1 MVAQIIRDFEDPK
14 EVNTQLEQ
22 MGYNIGIRIVDEFCA
37 KVRGPRCRN
46 FRETMETVARDGF
59 KMFLG
64 VSALCVDWTPDS
76 TACTVRLTENPLADY
91 VELPPSL
98 IGRLRYSSLL
108 CGAIRGA
115 LEMVSIRVNT
125 SFLGDALNGDYAP
138 TATSTTAAAGPMTTG
153 ASITTGG
160 GGTMWVGTSMTSGSA
175 SSSSTSSAAAVP
187 LPRLPMPS
195 GGTACDIRVQL
206 KELLSEAAGKDYRDE

>member
-1 MVAQIIRDFEDPK
+1 
-14 EVNTQLEQ
+14 
-22 MGYNIGIRIVDEFCA
+22 
-37 KVRGPRCRN
+37 
-46 FRETMETVARDGF
+46 METVARDGF

-64 VSALCVDWTPDS
+64 VSAICVDWTPDS
-76 TACTVRLTENPLADY
+76 TACTVRLAENPLADY

-138 TATSTTAAAGPMTTG
+138 TATSTSTSGPTTTG
-153 ASITTGG
+153 SSITTGSG
-160 GGTMWVGTSMTSGSA
+160 STMWVGTSMTGGATS

-187 LPRLPMPS
+187 VPRLPTSS